1 MKKKDFKQKLQ
12 LRKRVISNLDSNKI
26 QGGTD
31 PIVYPITVTIDIA
44 IRLTTFVTKP
54 EVCETLGDVCTA
66 YCETKE
72 LCN

>member
-12 LRKRVISNLDSNKI
+12 LRKRVISNLDCTKVK
-26 QGGTD
+26 GGTD
-31 PIVYPITVTIDIA
+31 PIVITVAVT
-44 IRLTTFVTKP
+44 RLTTFVTKP
-54 EVCETLGDVCTA
+54 EVCETNGDVCTL